1 MDNLLKLEH
10 ENDVLQKRIEEL
22 EAEIEV
28 WKRTATEYAGIVK
41 DMRKEKSELL
51 KF

>member
-28 WKRTATEYAGIVK
+28 WKTAAIGYAKLIKG
-41 DMRKEKSELL
+41 MQKEEK
-51 KF
+51 